1 MTPEMKAHQDIDRQ
15 LDPCG
20 WLVQDRRE
28 INISAGL
35 GVAVPDANGSSVP
48 VREPHARWSYSDNCG
63 P

>member
-20 WLVQDRRE
+20 
-28 INISAGL
+28 L
-35 GVAVPDANGSSVP
+35 GVAVPDANGSSVS
-48 VREPHARWSYSDNCG
+48 VREPHARRSYSDNCG